1 MKLIVATCQFPV
13 DADIRRNTE
22 YVVRQMRHRQGS
34 FVRPDDVITGSLRRN
49 TAGILL
55 STVDTNARLY
65 DSTFAWRDRA
75 MRGVFHSGEIVK
87 DPRSDQRRRL

>member
-22 YVVRQMRHRQGS
+22 YVLRQMRHRQGS
-34 FVRPDDVITGSLRRN
+34 FVRPDGVITGSLRRN

-55 STVDTNARLY
+55 STW
-65 DSTFAWRDRA
+65 TFASALFVVHEPFDA
-75 MRGVFHSGEIVK
+75 YIV
-87 DPRSDQRRRL
+87 ST